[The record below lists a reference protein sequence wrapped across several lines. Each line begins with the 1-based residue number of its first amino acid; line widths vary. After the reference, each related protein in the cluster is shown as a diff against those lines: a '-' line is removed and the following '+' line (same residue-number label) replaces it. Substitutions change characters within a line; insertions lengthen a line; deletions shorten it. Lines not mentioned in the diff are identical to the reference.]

1 MIFKNY
7 SFHTPSGKLI
17 STLGEKFDI
26 SLPKN
31 FYVLKT
37 FWNYSGKN
45 IKKKEAYFTNP
56 ISSVDDK
63 VILWKKSGFGRNSK
77 TIKISEFVNKN
88 AFNDFQKNWNIKNPN
103 IKISYQYII
112 IAIGKEGLY
121 KIYTRSYQNCW
132 SYFDNEKLGN
142 LTKFFSEKN
151 NNFNILNF
159 SKRSE
164 DLCSKFLPFLE
175 VEKQKTLNW
184 YEKIKQN
191 GNEILDP
198 IQLKSEIIKQKEYII
213 LEKNKIKSENE
224 ALKKELNK
232 EKNKKR
238 IEKINAEILKKENE
252 ALKKD
257 LEQKELELLELLE
270 INPSLDLKSFKKDF
284 TIFIFGNSKLAPDKI
299 KKIIAKHIEKY
310 DEKNDILS
318 KYSFSVEIIASQYEE
333 CKKRG
338 GVLLKKIYGKKY
350 REYAIFV
357 GAEPHSLE
365 SVEKKSK
372 QSFLP
377 ILEKKSKN
385 FLIDIRKNQLGD
397 ALDSFKKSNLK
408 SSVDKVFNE
417 LENNN
422 I

>member
-1 MIFKNY
+1 MEFLNY
-7 SFHTPSGKLI
+7 SFHTPTGKLI
-17 STLGEKFDI
+17 STKGKSFDI
-26 SLPKN
+26 GLPKN

-45 IKKKEAYFTNP
+45 IEKKESYFTNP

-63 VILWKKSGFGRNSK
+63 VILWKKYGFGKNSK
-77 TIKISEFVNKN
+77 TMKIGEFVNKN
-88 AFNDFQKNWNIKNPN
+88 DFNDFQKEWNIKNPN

-112 IAIGKEGLY
+112 IALGKEGLY

-132 SYFDNEKLGN
+132 SYFDNEKLGT
-142 LTKFFSEKN
+142 LTRFFSKKK

-159 SKRSE
+159 SKESE
-164 DLCSKFLPFLE
+164 NLNPKFLPFLE
-175 VEKQKTLNW
+175 VKKQKILNW

-198 IQLKSEIIKQKEYII
+198 IQLKSEIIKQKEYIL
-213 LEKNKIKSENE
+213 LEKNKIQSENE
-224 ALKKELNK
+224 ALKKELYE
-232 EKNKKR
+232 EKNNKK

-257 LEQKELELLELLE
+257 LEQKELELLE

-284 TIFIFGNSKLAPDKI
+284 TIFIFGNSQLNPDKI
-299 KKIIAKHIEKY
+299 KKIITKHIEKY
-310 DEKNDILS
+310 DDKNDILS
-318 KYSFSVEIIASQYEE
+318 KYSFSIDIIASQYGE

-338 GVLLKKIYGKKY
+338 VFLLNKIRGKKY
-350 REYAIFV
+350 GEYAVFV

-365 SVEKKSK
+365 DVGKKSK

-385 FLIDIRKNQLGD
+385 FLIDIRKNQIGNV
-397 ALDSFKKSNLK
+397 LDSFKKSNLK
-408 SSVDKVFNE
+408 SSIDKIFNE